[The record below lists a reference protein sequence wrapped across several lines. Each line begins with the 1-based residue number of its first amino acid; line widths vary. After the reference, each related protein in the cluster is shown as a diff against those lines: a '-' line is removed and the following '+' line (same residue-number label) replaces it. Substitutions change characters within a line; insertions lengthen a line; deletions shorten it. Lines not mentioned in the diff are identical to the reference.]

1 MNPADVG
8 SGVVSGGSEYVWA
21 AYVLSWV
28 VLVGYALSLKIRQTR
43 FAGDAPAGGER

>member
-28 VLVGYALSLKIRQTR
+28 VLVGYALSLKIRQAS
-43 FAGDAPAGGER
+43 FAGVPPARGER